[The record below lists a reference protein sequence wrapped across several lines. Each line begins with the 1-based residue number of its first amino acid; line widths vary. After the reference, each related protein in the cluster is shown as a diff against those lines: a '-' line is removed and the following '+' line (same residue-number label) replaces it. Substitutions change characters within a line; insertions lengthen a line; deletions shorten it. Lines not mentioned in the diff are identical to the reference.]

1 LKVILGGGTGDF
13 FAVMAFGLATLF
25 ILLGLGRER
34 LTVAATFFF
43 IVLRPYGPALEQ
55 RAKHGCGNQQ
65 PSVGKIVC

>member
-1 LKVILGGGTGDF
+1 LKVILGGGTGNF

-34 LTVAATFFF
+34 LTFAATFFF

-55 RAKHGCGNQQ
+55 RQNMAVEISSH
-65 PSVGKIVC
+65 P